1 MMSDSSGRHT
11 LWQRLKAW
19 FDVPEGT
26 RFLEILGF
34 SLSSGMDL
42 LSAIKVARTHVE
54 RLEEHHKV
62 NMLEA
67 AVERGENLVE
77 ALLEANLVRIEQFE
91 ELKLAEQSGFLPQ
104 TLAKL
109 GQRKGPSIW
118 LKSVDISGTAM
129 VGVYVVFLAG
139 GITYVLMSMF

>member
-1 MMSDSSGRHT
+1 MSESSGRRSF
-11 LWQRLKAW
+11 LDPLKAW
-19 FDVPEGT
+19 FEVPEAT

-42 LSAIKVARTHVE
+42 SSAVQVARTHVE
-54 RLEEHHKV
+54 RLDEHHKV
-62 NMLEA
+62 NMLESA
-67 AVERGENLVE
+67 LERGENLVE

-91 ELKLAEQSGFLPQ
+91 ELKLAEKSGFLPQ
-104 TLAKL
+104 TLAKM

-118 LKSVDISGTAM
+118 FKSVHLSG
-129 VGVYVVFLAG
+129 GVMAGFYVVFLAG